1 LQKEERLTC
10 PAVDEEGGLMQND
23 ATIWSKNSLPD
34 AVTVRLPAWVK
45 DFVPASAVYP
55 ADEDRM
61 RLAIALSRE
70 NVVRKTGGPF
80 GAAVFEEDTG
90 RLVSVGV
97 NSVERLRNSVLH
109 AEIMALMLAQ
119 ASVGSFTLHGRGT
132 HSHVLITSC
141 EPCAMCLGAL
151 LWSGVRRIVCGARRE
166 AALAIGFEEGPVFAE
181 SYQYLEA
188 RGISIVRGLLAD
200 EAEAVLR
207 LYQERDGL
215 IYNA

>member
-1 LQKEERLTC
+1 
-10 PAVDEEGGLMQND
+10 MQND
-23 ATIWSKNSLPD
+23 EAARSNNFFSDT
-34 AVTVRLPAWVK
+34 VTVGLPAWVK
-45 DFVPASAVYP
+45 DFVPASAVYST
-55 ADEDRM
+55 DEDRM
-61 RLAIALSRE
+61 RLAIAVSRE
-70 NVVRKTGGPF
+70 NVLQGTGGPF

-97 NSVERLRNSVLH
+97 NSVERLRTSVLH
-109 AEIMALMLAQ
+109 AEVMALMLAQ
-119 ASVGSFTLHGRGT
+119 ATVGSFTLHGPGM
-132 HSHVLITSC
+132 HPHMLVTSC

-188 RGISIVRGLLAD
+188 RSISIVRGLLAD

-207 LYQERDGL
+207 LYHEQGGS